1 MKTNGSLCSQTGE
14 ISDSCHSA
22 VDQHDELLKGIC
34 PISLDLYFLWGP
46 VMNKGVSDI
55 ESNTFCN
62 GSDHSLSVPKDLNM
76 TDMALLGGP
85 KQHHNVIKAL
95 VI

>member
-1 MKTNGSLCSQTGE
+1 
-14 ISDSCHSA
+14 
-22 VDQHDELLKGIC
+22 
-34 PISLDLYFLWGP
+34 
-46 VMNKGVSDI
+46 MNKGVSDI

-62 GSDHSLSVPKDLNM
+62 GSDHSLSLPKDLNV